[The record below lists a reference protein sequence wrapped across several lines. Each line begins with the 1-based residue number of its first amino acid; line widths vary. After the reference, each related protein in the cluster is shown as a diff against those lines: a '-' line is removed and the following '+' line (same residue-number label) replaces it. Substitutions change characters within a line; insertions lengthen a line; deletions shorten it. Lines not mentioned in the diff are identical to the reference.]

1 MIKSF
6 TVSSTI
12 ILCLLMIETAI
23 LSNISAL
30 PVVPDL
36 LLLSTIYFSLV
47 NGRTYGQLSGF
58 ASGLLLDFVSGVPLG
73 FNCLYRTIIG
83 YAAGFFCG
91 TLDFT
96 GVFIPCVMG
105 ASGTIVK
112 FFLIYIISLFFPA
125 VTMAHGIISI
135 YFLFEFVINIIL
147 APIMFKLFGAFEKLI
162 LIHSSDLI

>member
-112 FFLIYIISLFFPA
+112 FFLIYIISLFFPS
-125 VTMAHGIISI
+125 VTMAHGIISV
-135 YFLFEFVINIIL
+135 YFLFEFVINIIF

-162 LIHSSDLI
+162 LIRSSELR

>member
-6 TVSSTI
+6 TVSSII

-162 LIHSSDLI
+162 LIRSSELR

>member
-162 LIHSSDLI
+162 LIRSSELR

>member
-6 TVSSTI
+6 TISSI
-12 ILCLLMIETAI
+12 IVLCLLMIETAI

-47 NGRTYGQLSGF
+47 NGRTYGQVSGF
-58 ASGLLLDFVSGVPLG
+58 VSGLVLDFVSGVPLG

-96 GVFIPCVMG
+96 GIFIPCVMG
-105 ASGTIVK
+105 ASGSIAK

-125 VTMAHGIISI
+125 ITMAHGIISV
-135 YFLFEFVINIIL
+135 YFLFEFVINILL

-162 LIHSSDLI
+162 LIHSRELR

>member
-96 GVFIPCVMG
+96 
-105 ASGTIVK
+105 ASLYLVLWELQGR
-112 FFLIYIISLFFPA
+112 L
-125 VTMAHGIISI
+125 
-135 YFLFEFVINIIL
+135 
-147 APIMFKLFGAFEKLI
+147 
-162 LIHSSDLI
+162 

>member
-96 GVFIPCVMG
+96 GIFRPCVMG

-162 LIHSSDLI
+162 LIRSSELR

>member
-36 LLLSTIYFSLV
+36 LLLSTIYFSLI

-125 VTMAHGIISI
+125 VTMAHGIISV

-162 LIHSSDLI
+162 LICSSELR

>member
-23 LSNISAL
+23 LSTISAL

-162 LIHSSDLI
+162 LIRSSELI